1 MFRLFEHDL
10 ETVEVQWN
18 TQAHTHTQAQPPMH
32 RSQMAYENP

>member
-18 TQAHTHTQAQPPMH
+18 TQAQPPMH
-32 RSQMAYENP
+32 RSQMAYENPWRTI